1 MQYIFPYRKQ
11 DLSRIRTPI
20 DHQFKIEAYG
30 ANNLYPQEQEY
41 LRLGSP
47 LVKTAT
53 NVLADFIN
61 GEGWEENG
69 DEVLNEDGEL
79 ANDLL
84 DQTARDFSKY
94 NGFALWL
101 GFDGTGQITEI
112 KNIPFD
118 FVRFGEPDKFGKHSD
133 VKVSNDWVQDPDVN
147 GAKTIEPVTYPL
159 YNPLTA
165 QEETIKGG
173 NGQVLYYTGT
183 KDLYPLST
191 FDSINNTALTDAEIQ
206 AFEKN
211 TSTKGFLGTT
221 LFKYPGK
228 FESKEEQAIIE
239 RKIQALQGSD
249 SPGILLAQIDE
260 EFTGA
265 LIETIAPNNN
275 DQLFS
280 LTRQAIIDRVLQVY
294 SIPPALMGI
303 NPAGGV
309 FSQTSYKES
318 FVTYGVITRN
328 RRKIV
333 ARTFNT
339 LGALMDTP
347 LTFGEIAESR
357 FEVQG
362 QDTDDAPNQF
372 QPAEEIN
379 PAPPEEVPQ
388 ENNLKVIYK

>member
-1 MQYIFPYRKQ
+1 M
-11 DLSRIRTPI
+11 
-20 DHQFKIEAYG
+20 
-30 ANNLYPQEQEY
+30 
-41 LRLGSP
+41 
-47 LVKTAT
+47 
-53 NVLADFIN
+53 
-61 GEGWEENG
+61 
-69 DEVLNEDGEL
+69 
-79 ANDLL
+79 
-84 DQTARDFSKY
+84 
-94 NGFALWL
+94 
-101 GFDGTGQITEI
+101 
-112 KNIPFD
+112 
-118 FVRFGEPDKFGKHSD
+118 
-133 VKVSNDWVQDPDVN
+133 QDPDVN

-357 FEVQG
+357 IEVQG